1 MAMEQGSP
9 PSEQDV
15 QAVEEHLAAL
25 AADLPAP
32 QQAVLATLV
41 AAGLDA
47 LRADDTRG
55 NAVPDPLIYY
65 RTRRLELQQVWR
77 RADQLGPQVR
87 DQQLAEPPRQEH
99 RLFQPLVEFFRRTRT
114 APPQTRPAGD
124 ASV

>member
-1 MAMEQGSP
+1 MTTDQTRP

-25 AADLPAP
+25 AAELPAP

-55 NAVPDPLIYY
+55 NVVSDPLIYY

-77 RADQLGPQVR
+77 RAD
-87 DQQLAEPPRQEH
+87 
-99 RLFQPLVEFFRRTRT
+99 
-114 APPQTRPAGD
+114 
-124 ASV
+124 